1 MAKLPV
7 SFKIFD
13 YRLPTVTFA
22 TNDLALAKERLLMM
36 VNRKPQTFVDLGV
49 MIAFDD
55 ESCEELDKQAAVDF
69 IRSLKM
75 RPVAV
80 SGIALEEATDLPL
93 VTPLLQPEAR
103 QEETKAVK
111 PEAKTAPQAEPG
123 PKTEDDLIVSTS
135 VRSGQRVY
143 SKGNLVIMGS
153 VSSGAELLA
162 NGSIMV
168 FGSLRGRAMAGLQG
182 DKNVR
187 IICSDMQAELVAIAG
202 VYLLGDEIS
211 DEHSGKLTRV
221 SLDEELILE
230 SVS

>member
-13 YRLPTVTFA
+13 FRLPTVTFA
-22 TNDLALAKERLLMM
+22 TGDLALAKERLLMM

-49 MIAFDD
+49 MIAFDEENCD
-55 ESCEELDKQAAVDF
+55 ELDKQAAVDF
-69 IRSLKM
+69 VRSLKM

-80 SGIALEEATDLPL
+80 SGVALEEGTDLPL
-93 VTPLLQPEAR
+93 VTPLLHTDSAQGSSESSTQK
-103 QEETKAVK
+103 QEPPV
-111 PEAKTAPQAEPG
+111 
-123 PKTEDDLIVSTS
+123 PKSEDDLVVSTT

-143 SKGNLVIMGS
+143 SKGNLIVMGA

-168 FGSLRGRAMAGLQG
+168 FGPLRGRAMAGLQG
-182 DKNVR
+182 DKSVR

-211 DEHSGKLTRV
+211 EEHSGKLTRV

-230 SVS
+230 SMS